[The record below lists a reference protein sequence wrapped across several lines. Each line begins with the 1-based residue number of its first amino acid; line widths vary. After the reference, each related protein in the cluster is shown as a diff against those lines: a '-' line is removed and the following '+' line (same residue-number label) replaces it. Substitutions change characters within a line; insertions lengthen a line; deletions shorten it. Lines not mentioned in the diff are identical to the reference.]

1 MSQGPE
7 DALVKLYKENE
18 IEESQFN
25 DTWLQNKND
34 IENFIYNKELD
45 INTLNNYSQNL
56 ITYYKNK
63 IKQVNDLKST
73 RSNDTEKNLEGDA
86 TIQILQEENIPKIIE
101 KYGEKYDSSS
111 AAEVLIPQY
120 KDLIGKDTTK
130 DVIQADYDERFKV
143 IRYDLLIKEYEKNI
157 SDIEIDLETVI
168 EFDKLMKD
176 KLMKEKASIIIQK
189 NWKKRQQWLYD
200 NQLIPYVGSEVVEP
214 SESRYIIAG
223 CKDTV
228 VEIPADCDG
237 AILKKEIAKKMR
249 DDNSEN
255 PACLTK
261 VNEKIEKINDK
272 CPVPIAAY
280 PPMGSYGGT
289 RTRKGGKRTKK
300 DRKKTKK
307 KGNTVKNKQIIIG
320 GAIEKMID
328 YVELFDVYKDTLS
341 YGLLQDK
348 LYINLS
354 VLTSKFFNSLDNP
367 SSLYTGYFDNE
378 IYNIKSNITDIRSL
392 INSESSVMMGGGG
405 NMSAPLAEALNPF
418 PNDYDSESEGDVA
431 QDDEKAAKKDAE
443 EEEEEMSPGE
453 KATIA
458 RAAKDAEEAAKK
470 ETKDAGDAL
479 ANEAKDSEMAL
490 AQDAKEADE
499 DIPAVPGND
508 FDAASATSQEKTDAN
523 PESAVVNQRLTDL
536 ENRTNEIKD
545 IFERYLLNLQAEKQR
560 EKKGAVQD
568 ADPDAVPDAD
578 QGTVSDAVQGASG
591 QDASSAAQGEKEKD
605 KIREE
610 TTSRIDIISKQNEE
624 EVKKITESL
633 TKMVDEIKQIT
644 DAIVERQKQ
653 LDEALKTEETEL
665 TDDMNKVLTI
675 NEEIQEENKKI
686 EEYNEELEKIN
697 EGERKIEKE
706 EKEEEEKEEEMVYQ
720 AIKKT
725 MTAITEYNLKLANNI
740 KYASRSMLT
749 KNLMNFLKDCDILNS
764 VPEWRAEIST
774 AVLAFVTGSAEN
786 PNNLQRIVLDL
797 SYKYFNLILLGT
809 PGVGKT
815 YTAGIIGKAL
825 HNCGFL
831 TVGKKIDIKKPDLI
845 GEYTGQTAPKVY
857 KELTRGLGNVIFIDE
872 AYSIAGAKD
881 ENTNKY
887 DSYGQEAL
895 DALTDYTSEHIG
907 LFSVIAAGYEY
918 EMNKQFLDVN
928 TGLRRRFPTRL
939 TLPRYELKSFWKI
952 LELYLKKFVEQ
963 GDTMNKHKA
972 CFELQNLMFNYQCNP
987 NPTIKLSKDWKDL
1000 SPNMDINKLTKISIV
1015 LTDSQNQDFELSS
1028 IDKFKELIES
1038 DTDIDSNKVL
1048 LFNED
1053 LRTKLPDDSQNITYT
1068 YIKSYIIYTLCSPTL
1083 YNGDFYRSQ
1092 SDNLKKFA
1100 SSILEYILLQNIE
1113 NPTNQEIEDFYF
1125 GLFFRENPNTKIENL
1140 KYVIE
1145 NDKLKFKIFA
1155 NPQDIYIEDKDSL
1168 TDIVDYNEEIINMF
1182 ISLGKNLTPE
1192 TQLEYIYISI
1202 ICRAYQTAKFQSQRK
1217 DGPDETDSWWFF
1229 DKRGFQ
1235 IIVDQIGKKLSVI
1248 IKDFTEKIPD
1258 NPNSSTDLDP
1268 SSVNGST
1275 QLTTPDPDT
1284 VPGVSTVDRD
1294 SSGTVEAPG
1303 TSESDQQPSL
1313 LANSSLASIVSTPNP
1328 SGGGKK
1334 GGSIKNKQK
1343 SKRRR
1348 KKNKKKNKKITFK
1361 NELKKRH

>member
-1 MSQGPE
+1 MSQGSE
-7 DALVKLYKENE
+7 ETLVKLYKENE

-34 IENFIYNKELD
+34 IENFIYKKELD

-168 EFDKLMKD
+168 EIDKLMKD
-176 KLMKEKASIIIQK
+176 KLMKDKAAIIIQRLSP
-189 NWKKRQQWLYD
+189 WKKRQQWLYD
-200 NQLIPYVGSEVVEP
+200 NQLIPYVGSEVVE
-214 SESRYIIAG
+214 SRYIIAG

-228 VEIPADCDG
+228 VDIPADCDG
-237 AILKKEIAKKMR
+237 AILKKEIADKMR
-249 DDNSEN
+249 ADNKQN
-255 PACLTK
+255 AICLNK
-261 VNEKIEKINDK
+261 INKKIEKINEK
-272 CPVPIAAY
+272 CPIPFAAY
-280 PPMGSYGGT
+280 PPMAPMGGGSYGT

-300 DRKKTKK
+300 DGKKTKK
-307 KGNTVKNKQIIIG
+307 KGNIVKNKQIIIG
-320 GAIEKMID
+320 GTIEKMTD

-354 VLTSKFFNSLDNP
+354 VLTSKFINSLDNP

-392 INSESSVMMGGGG
+392 INSESSVMMGGGPG
-405 NMSAPLAEALNPF
+405 FSAPLDPLDDPDYNHNESEDAVAAEA
-418 PNDYDSESEGDVA
+418 
-431 QDDEKAAKKDAE
+431 KKVVGAV
-443 EEEEEMSPGE
+443 
-453 KATIA
+453 
-458 RAAKDAEEAAKK
+458 
-470 ETKDAGDAL
+470 
-479 ANEAKDSEMAL
+479 
-490 AQDAKEADE
+490 AQDAKEAGDALNE
-499 DIPAVPGND
+499 DAKEVVGDVDKDAQDAEAQAQEAANEAKENSARYFRERENAHASHIAASANETKKAEEYIPYVPGND
-508 FDAASATSQEKTDAN
+508 FEAVSATSQEKTDAN
-523 PESAVVNQRLTDL
+523 PESAVVNDRLDKL
-536 ENRTNEIKD
+536 ENSLNEITD
-545 IFERYLLNLQAEKQR
+545 IFKSLVSKAEKQGD
-560 EKKGAVQD
+560 KKGAESDTVPDAVQD
-568 ADPDAVPDAD
+568 AV
-578 QGTVSDAVQGASG
+578 
-591 QDASSAAQGEKEKD
+591 QDASTESSTQGKQEKD
-605 KIREE
+605 KIRQE
-610 TTSRIDIISKQNEE
+610 TEKRLRIIAKQNEE

-633 TKMVDEIKQIT
+633 TKMVDEIKQLT
-644 DAIVERQKQ
+644 DAIVERQEQ
-653 LDEALKTEETEL
+653 LNEAVKTEETEL

-686 EEYNEELEKIN
+686 EKYNEEEEKIN
-697 EGERKIEKE
+697 EGEREIEKEKE
-706 EKEEEEKEEEMVYQ
+706 EKRKERSQERKK

-725 MTAITEYNLKLANNI
+725 MTAITESNLKLANN
-740 KYASRSMLT
+740 KEYASRSMLT
-749 KNLMNFLKDCDILNS
+749 QNLMNFLKDCDILNS

-907 LFSVIAAGYEY
+907 LLSVIAAGYEY

-1000 SPNMDINKLTKISIV
+1000 SPDMGMNTLTKISIV
-1015 LTDSQNQDFELSS
+1015 LTDSQDQDFELSS
-1028 IDKFKELIES
+1028 INKFNELISNTEE
-1038 DTDIDSNKVL
+1038 INSNKVL

-1100 SSILEYILLQNIE
+1100 SSILEDILLQNIE

-1125 GLFFRENPNTKIENL
+1125 GLFFRENPNTKIQNL

-1145 NDKLKFKIFA
+1145 NDELKFKILA
-1155 NPQDIYIEDKDSL
+1155 NPEDIYIVDKDGL
-1168 TDIVDYNEEIINMF
+1168 TDIVDYNEEIINRF
-1182 ISLGKNLTPE
+1182 ISLGKNLTTE

-1202 ICRAYQTAKFQSQRK
+1202 LCRAYRTAKVQSQRK

-1229 DKRGFQ
+1229 DKIGFQ

-1248 IKDFTEKIPD
+1248 IKIFTEKIPD
-1258 NPNSSTDLDP
+1258 NPNSLTDSGP

-1275 QLTTPDPDT
+1275 QLTTP
-1284 VPGVSTVDRD
+1284 
-1294 SSGTVEAPG
+1294 EPG
-1303 TSESDQQPSL
+1303 TSESDQQ
-1313 LANSSLASIVSTPNP
+1313 ANSIVSPTTSDGSELKLN
-1328 SGGGKK
+1328 GGKK

-1361 NELKKRH
+1361 NELKKKH

>member
-1 MSQGPE
+1 M
-7 DALVKLYKENE
+7 
-18 IEESQFN
+18 
-25 DTWLQNKND
+25 
-34 IENFIYNKELD
+34 
-45 INTLNNYSQNL
+45 
-56 ITYYKNK
+56 
-63 IKQVNDLKST
+63 
-73 RSNDTEKNLEGDA
+73 
-86 TIQILQEENIPKIIE
+86 
-101 KYGEKYDSSS
+101 
-111 AAEVLIPQY
+111 
-120 KDLIGKDTTK
+120 
-130 DVIQADYDERFKV
+130 
-143 IRYDLLIKEYEKNI
+143 
-157 SDIEIDLETVI
+157 
-168 EFDKLMKD
+168 
-176 KLMKEKASIIIQK
+176 
-189 NWKKRQQWLYD
+189 
-200 NQLIPYVGSEVVEP
+200 
-214 SESRYIIAG
+214 
-223 CKDTV
+223 
-228 VEIPADCDG
+228 
-237 AILKKEIAKKMR
+237 
-249 DDNSEN
+249 
-255 PACLTK
+255 
-261 VNEKIEKINDK
+261 
-272 CPVPIAAY
+272 
-280 PPMGSYGGT
+280 
-289 RTRKGGKRTKK
+289 
-300 DRKKTKK
+300 
-307 KGNTVKNKQIIIG
+307 
-320 GAIEKMID
+320 
-328 YVELFDVYKDTLS
+328 
-341 YGLLQDK
+341 
-348 LYINLS
+348 
-354 VLTSKFFNSLDNP
+354 
-367 SSLYTGYFDNE
+367 
-378 IYNIKSNITDIRSL
+378 
-392 INSESSVMMGGGG
+392 
-405 NMSAPLAEALNPF
+405 LNP
-418 PNDYDSESEGDVA
+418 D
-431 QDDEKAAKKDAE
+431 
-443 EEEEEMSPGE
+443 
-453 KATIA
+453 
-458 RAAKDAEEAAKK
+458 
-470 ETKDAGDAL
+470 
-479 ANEAKDSEMAL
+479 
-490 AQDAKEADE
+490 
-499 DIPAVPGND
+499 
-508 FDAASATSQEKTDAN
+508 
-523 PESAVVNQRLTDL
+523 SAVVNQRLDNL
-536 ENRTNEIKD
+536 ENSLNEITD
-545 IFERYLLNLQAEKQR
+545 IFKSLVSKAEKQGD
-560 EKKGAVQD
+560 KKGADPDAVPGADPD
-568 ADPDAVPDAD
+568 ADPDAVPGA
-578 QGTVSDAVQGASG
+578 GPGASG
-591 QDASSAAQGEKEKD
+591 QDVSSATQGKKEKD
-605 KIREE
+605 EIREE
-610 TTSRIDIISKQNEE
+610 TKSRIDIISKQNEE

-633 TKMVDEIKQIT
+633 TKMVDEIKQLT

-653 LDEALKTEETEL
+653 LDEDLKTEETEL
-665 TDDMNKVLTI
+665 TDDMNKVLTT
-675 NEEIQEENKKI
+675 NEEIQEENKEIK
-686 EEYNEELEKIN
+686 NDD
-697 EGERKIEKE
+697 
-706 EKEEEEKEEEMVYQ
+706 EEEEKNNEEYREIEKEKEGKRKERSQ
-720 AIKKT
+720 ERKKA
-725 MTAITEYNLKLANNI
+725 MIGRAPTEYKLKLIQNK

-749 KNLMNFLKDCDILNS
+749 QNLMNFLKDCDILNS

-907 LFSVIAAGYEY
+907 LLSVIAAGYEY

-1000 SPNMDINKLTKISIV
+1000 SPNMDMNSLTKISIV

-1028 IDKFKELIES
+1028 INKFNDLISNTEE
-1038 DTDIDSNKVL
+1038 INSNKVL

-1100 SSILEYILLQNIE
+1100 SSILEDILLQNIE
-1113 NPTNQEIEDFYF
+1113 NPSNEQIKDFYF
-1125 GLFFRENPNTKIENL
+1125 GLFFRENPNTKIQNL
-1140 KYVIE
+1140 EYVIE
-1145 NDKLKFKIFA
+1145 NNELKFKIFA
-1155 NPQDIYIEDKDSL
+1155 NPEDIYIEDKDSL
-1168 TDIVDYNEEIINMF
+1168 TDIVDYNEEIINRF

-1192 TQLEYIYISI
+1192 TPQLEYIYISI

-1229 DKRGFQ
+1229 DKTGFQ

-1248 IKDFTEKIPD
+1248 IKDFMD
-1258 NPNSSTDLDP
+1258 SDP

-1275 QLTTPDPDT
+1275 QLITTPDPGPDT
-1284 VPGVSTVDRD
+1284 V
-1294 SSGTVEAPG
+1294 SG
-1303 TSESDQQPSL
+1303 DQQPFV
-1313 LANSSLASIVSTPNP
+1313 NSSLGSIVSTPPPAAAAAATTPGGYNVVD
-1328 SGGGKK
+1328 GGKK

>member
-1 MSQGPE
+1 
-7 DALVKLYKENE
+7 
-18 IEESQFN
+18 
-25 DTWLQNKND
+25 
-34 IENFIYNKELD
+34 
-45 INTLNNYSQNL
+45 
-56 ITYYKNK
+56 
-63 IKQVNDLKST
+63 
-73 RSNDTEKNLEGDA
+73 
-86 TIQILQEENIPKIIE
+86 
-101 KYGEKYDSSS
+101 
-111 AAEVLIPQY
+111 
-120 KDLIGKDTTK
+120 
-130 DVIQADYDERFKV
+130 
-143 IRYDLLIKEYEKNI
+143 
-157 SDIEIDLETVI
+157 
-168 EFDKLMKD
+168 
-176 KLMKEKASIIIQK
+176 
-189 NWKKRQQWLYD
+189 
-200 NQLIPYVGSEVVEP
+200 
-214 SESRYIIAG
+214 
-223 CKDTV
+223 
-228 VEIPADCDG
+228 
-237 AILKKEIAKKMR
+237 
-249 DDNSEN
+249 
-255 PACLTK
+255 
-261 VNEKIEKINDK
+261 
-272 CPVPIAAY
+272 
-280 PPMGSYGGT
+280 
-289 RTRKGGKRTKK
+289 
-300 DRKKTKK
+300 
-307 KGNTVKNKQIIIG
+307 
-320 GAIEKMID
+320 
-328 YVELFDVYKDTLS
+328 
-341 YGLLQDK
+341 
-348 LYINLS
+348 
-354 VLTSKFFNSLDNP
+354 
-367 SSLYTGYFDNE
+367 
-378 IYNIKSNITDIRSL
+378 
-392 INSESSVMMGGGG
+392 
-405 NMSAPLAEALNPF
+405 
-418 PNDYDSESEGDVA
+418 
-431 QDDEKAAKKDAE
+431 
-443 EEEEEMSPGE
+443 
-453 KATIA
+453 
-458 RAAKDAEEAAKK
+458 
-470 ETKDAGDAL
+470 
-479 ANEAKDSEMAL
+479 
-490 AQDAKEADE
+490 
-499 DIPAVPGND
+499 
-508 FDAASATSQEKTDAN
+508 
-523 PESAVVNQRLTDL
+523 
-536 ENRTNEIKD
+536 
-545 IFERYLLNLQAEKQR
+545 
-560 EKKGAVQD
+560 
-568 ADPDAVPDAD
+568 
-578 QGTVSDAVQGASG
+578 
-591 QDASSAAQGEKEKD
+591 
-605 KIREE
+605 
-610 TTSRIDIISKQNEE
+610 
-624 EVKKITESL
+624 
-633 TKMVDEIKQIT
+633 
-644 DAIVERQKQ
+644 
-653 LDEALKTEETEL
+653 
-665 TDDMNKVLTI
+665 
-675 NEEIQEENKKI
+675 
-686 EEYNEELEKIN
+686 
-697 EGERKIEKE
+697 
-706 EKEEEEKEEEMVYQ
+706 
-720 AIKKT
+720 
-725 MTAITEYNLKLANNI
+725 
-740 KYASRSMLT
+740 
-749 KNLMNFLKDCDILNS
+749 MNFLKDCDILNS

-907 LFSVIAAGYEY
+907 LLSVIAAGYEY

-1000 SPNMDINKLTKISIV
+1000 SPDMDMNSLTKISIV

-1028 IDKFKELIES
+1028 INKFNELISNTEE
-1038 DTDIDSNKVL
+1038 INSNKVL

-1145 NDKLKFKIFA
+1145 NDELKFKILA
-1155 NPQDIYIEDKDSL
+1155 NPEDIYIEDKDGL
-1168 TDIVDYNEEIINMF
+1168 TDIVDYNEEIINKF
-1182 ISLGKNLTPE
+1182 ISLGKNLTTE

-1202 ICRAYQTAKFQSQRK
+1202 LCRAYRTAKVQSQRK

-1229 DKRGFQ
+1229 DKTGFQ

-1248 IKDFTEKIPD
+1248 IKNFTEKIPD
-1258 NPNSSTDLDP
+1258 NPNSSIDLDP

-1284 VPGVSTVDRD
+1284 VSGASTVPGESR
-1294 SSGTVEAPG
+1294 STVETSG
-1303 TSESDQQPSL
+1303 TSESDQQQQS
-1313 LANSSLASIVSTPNP
+1313 LANSSLSRIVSPITPDR
-1328 SGGGKK
+1328 SDLGGGGKK

-1361 NELKKRH
+1361 NELKKKH

>member
-34 IENFIYNKELD
+34 IENFIYKKELD

-157 SDIEIDLETVI
+157 SDIEIDLKTVI

-176 KLMKEKASIIIQK
+176 KLMKEKAAIIIQRP
-189 NWKKRQQWLYD
+189 WKKRQQWLYD

-214 SESRYIIAG
+214 SESRYIIPG

-228 VEIPADCDG
+228 VDIPADCDG
-237 AILKKEIAKKMR
+237 AILKKEIANKMR
-249 DDNSEN
+249 ADNPEEL
-255 PACLTK
+255 CLTEI
-261 VNEKIEKINDK
+261 NNKIEKINDK
-272 CPVPIAAY
+272 CSEGAIESVTKGMESMTIE
-280 PPMGSYGGT
+280 GGGKNSKGGT
-289 RTRKGGKRTKK
+289 NLGQTRKGGKRTKK
-300 DRKKTKK
+300 NGKKTKK

-320 GAIEKMID
+320 GTIEKMID

-354 VLTSKFFNSLDNP
+354 VLTSKLINSLDNP

-392 INSESSVMMGGGG
+392 INSESSVMVGGGQG
-405 NMSAPLAEALNPF
+405 FSTLGDPER
-418 PNDYDSESEGDVA
+418 DYNESDSDGESDS
-431 QDDEKAAKKDAE
+431 DDEAQV
-443 EEEEEMSPGE
+443 
-453 KATIA
+453 
-458 RAAKDAEEAAKK
+458 K
-470 ETKDAGDAL
+470 ETGDAL
-479 ANEAKDSEMAL
+479 NEDVKEDVSAVDQDAKKVVGAVAQEAKDSEKALVKDAKMAL
-490 AQDAKEADE
+490 AQDAKDAKEF
-499 DIPAVPGND
+499 IPDVPGND
-508 FDAASATSQEKTDAN
+508 FEAASAVPTPGNQGAN

-568 ADPDAVPDAD
+568 A
-578 QGTVSDAVQGASG
+578 VSDAVQ
-591 QDASSAAQGEKEKD
+591 DASTESSAQGKQEKEE
-605 KIREE
+605 ITQE
-610 TTSRIDIISKQNEE
+610 TKSRIDSAVKQNEE

-633 TKMVDEIKQIT
+633 TKMVDEIKQLT
-644 DAIVERQKQ
+644 DAIVEQQTQ
-653 LDEALKTEETEL
+653 LDKDLKTEETEL
-665 TDDMNKVLTI
+665 TDDMNKVFAI

-686 EEYNEELEKIN
+686 EEYNEEEEKIN
-697 EGERKIEKE
+697 EGEREIEKE
-706 EKEEEEKEEEMVYQ
+706 KEGYRKIEEENWNKAM
-720 AIKKT
+720 IGGP
-725 MTAITEYNLKLANNI
+725 AITESNLKLANNN

-749 KNLMNFLKDCDILNS
+749 QNLMNFLKDCDILNS

-907 LFSVIAAGYEY
+907 LLSVIAAGYEY

-1000 SPNMDINKLTKISIV
+1000 SPNMDMNSLTKISIV

-1028 IDKFKELIES
+1028 INKFNELISNTEE
-1038 DTDIDSNKVL
+1038 INSNKVL

-1145 NDKLKFKIFA
+1145 NDELKFKILA
-1155 NPQDIYIEDKDSL
+1155 NPEDIYIEDKDGL
-1168 TDIVDYNEEIINMF
+1168 TDIVDYNEEIINKF
-1182 ISLGKNLTPE
+1182 ISLGKNLTTE

-1202 ICRAYQTAKFQSQRK
+1202 LCRAYRTAKVQSQRK

-1229 DKRGFQ
+1229 DKTGFQ

-1248 IKDFTEKIPD
+1248 IKNFTEKIPD
-1258 NPNSSTDLDP
+1258 NPNSSIDLDP

-1284 VPGVSTVDRD
+1284 VSGASTVPDESR
-1294 SSGTVEAPG
+1294 STVETSG
-1303 TSESDQQPSL
+1303 TSESDQQQQS
-1313 LANSSLASIVSTPNP
+1313 LANSSLSSIVSPITPDR
-1328 SGGGKK
+1328 SDLGGGGKK

-1361 NELKKRH
+1361 NELKKKH